1 MMLNATMRR
10 KDSEVE
16 TEACRVEKVITLSDD
31 DYHFFTRNMLE
42 DYDFLRK
49 NRDMMGYSDDG
60 IRHCLLVTS
69 EHGDD
74 GILVDAQGSSYARY
88 SAHVPHARQLLERD
102 RYASLD
108 TENCV
113 DDEAEWLGQQSG
125 MDVST

>member
-42 DYDFLRK
+42 DYDFLRE
-49 NRDMMGYSDDG
+49 NRDMMGYS
-60 IRHCLLVTS
+60 
-69 EHGDD
+69 DD